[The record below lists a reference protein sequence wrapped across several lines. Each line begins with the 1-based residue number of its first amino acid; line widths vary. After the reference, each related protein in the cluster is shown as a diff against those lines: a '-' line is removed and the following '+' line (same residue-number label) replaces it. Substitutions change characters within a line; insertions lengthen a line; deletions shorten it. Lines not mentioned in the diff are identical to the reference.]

1 MCCVMTVYLLNY
13 IISLTERALARAG
26 QEENP
31 ALPSC
36 KDRIPAEHDFCSF
49 PDTRATDNL
58 ALPPAFFILEGLT
71 APKRSAEF
79 QNVHHRC
86 VGRGLF
92 RWRLSSLH
100 CLAASRTSVGS
111 SCGPRFWERKRAY
124 SAQEGGAEVRICRPR
139 FRRRAILRAALRPLL
154 LSGLLVRELRT
165 QACAHQLRP
174 RHFLRFGNQD

>member
-1 MCCVMTVYLLNY
+1 MCCVMMVCLLNY

-71 APKRSAEF
+71 ALERSAEF
-79 QNVHHRC
+79 QSGHYPRA
-86 VGRGLF
+86 GRGLS
-92 RWRLSSLH
+92 RLRLSSLH
-100 CLAASRTSVGS
+100 CLAASRTSVRGS
-111 SCGPRFWERKRAY
+111 RGCRFCYWKRA
-124 SAQEGGAEVRICRPR
+124 STA
-139 FRRRAILRAALRPLL
+139 
-154 LSGLLVRELRT
+154 
-165 QACAHQLRP
+165 
-174 RHFLRFGNQD
+174 

>member
-79 QNVHHRC
+79 QSGHYPRA
-86 VGRGLF
+86 GRGLF
-92 RWRLSSLH
+92 RLRLSSLH

-111 SCGPRFWERKRAY
+111 SCGPRFWERKRAC
-124 SAQEGGAEVRICRPR
+124 SAQEGGAEVRICRLPY
-139 FRRRAILRAALRPLL
+139 RRREARHVGALQPLPSDLR
-154 LSGLLVRELRT
+154 VR
-165 QACAHQLRP
+165 
-174 RHFLRFGNQD
+174 G